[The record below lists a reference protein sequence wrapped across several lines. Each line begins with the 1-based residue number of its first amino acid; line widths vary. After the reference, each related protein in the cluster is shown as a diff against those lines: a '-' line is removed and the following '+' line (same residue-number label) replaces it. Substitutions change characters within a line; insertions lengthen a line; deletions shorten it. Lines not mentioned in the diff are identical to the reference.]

1 MELFWIWL
9 ILGLALI
16 GAELLSGTFVI
27 LFFGIGALITSL
39 LAFFAVVPLA
49 LQILVFGLT
58 SLVLLLIFRK
68 RFIKTVSE
76 DEKKRSLSADVD
88 TQLILS
94 ETLPPRGEAMIAYQ
108 GTHWSAVN
116 LEENELKQGTRVRI
130 ERTEGI
136 KIFVRRA
143 H

>member
-1 MELFWIWL
+1 MEQFWIWL

-16 GAELLSGTFVI
+16 GAELLSGAFVI
-27 LFFGIGALITSL
+27 LFFGVGALIT
-39 LAFFAVVPLA
+39 AVTVIVTIIPLA
-49 LQILVFGLT
+49 LQILIFGVS
-58 SLVLLLIFRK
+58 SLALLMIFRK

-76 DEKKRSLSADVD
+76 EEKKRSLSADVD

-94 ETLPPRGEAMIAYQ
+94 ESLAPGAEAMVAYQ
-108 GTHWSAVN
+108 GTHWTAVN
-116 LEENELKQGTRVRI
+116 LENEELKQGTRVRI

>member
-9 ILGLALI
+9 ILGLGLL

-39 LAFFAVVPLA
+39 LVHFTDAPLA
-49 LQILVFGLT
+49 LQILVFAVA
-58 SLVLLLIFRK
+58 SLALLMIFRK

-76 DEKKRSLSADVD
+76 DEKLRSLSTDVG
-88 TQLILS
+88 TTLVLS
-94 ETLPPRGEAMIAYQ
+94 ETLPPRGEAMVAYQ
-108 GTHWSAVN
+108 GTHWTAVN
-116 LEENELKQGTRVRI
+116 LENEELKQNTRVRI

-143 H
+143 P